1 MKLPRVAY
9 WFVGSG
15 VALVGVAIVRLLTP
29 QLPESLRIYGTS
41 IGVTVAVV
49 GILAA
54 ALGAGRVADS
64 GPDEQPGEKKERP

>member
-15 VALVGVAIVRLLTP
+15 VALVGVVIARLLTP
-29 QLPESLRIYGTS
+29 QLPEDMRIYGTS
-41 IGVTVAVV
+41 LGVTVAVV

-54 ALGAGRVADS
+54 ALGAGRVVRP
-64 GPDEQPGEKKERP
+64 GPEEQPGEEEERP